1 MKYSG
6 ESGAGKTEA
15 TKQCLNYFA
24 FIAGSSS
31 GIQSKIL
38 QASPILE
45 AWGNSKTLRNNNSS
59 RFGKYIEIWF
69 DKHKSIIGASN
80 TTYILEKSRVVRQDK
95 NERNYH
101 VFYQLL
107 QGATP
112 QVWQEFHLIS
122 ALDQKPNMDS
132 FHYMNQSGCIQIE
145 DVDDTQ
151 EFHDA
156 NNAFKEI
163 GFTPEEQH
171 NLYRIVAGILHLGN
185 INFTGEEDESKI
197 DPASTSAFEHACDL
211 FGLRV
216 PEFKQSLLFRKI
228 QSGGRRNSI
237 AWSNY
242 KVSAAYE
249 SRDALAKEI
258 YRRCFDWIVSKINVM
273 MFTDKVIASSI
284 IGVLDIFGFEIF
296 QKVMYM
302 IINM

>member
-1 MKYSG
+1 MNSG

-31 GIQSKIL
+31 GVQGKIL
-38 QASPILE
+38 KASPILE

-107 QGATP
+107 QGSSTK
-112 QVWQEFHLIS
+112 VLEEFHLLNNNK
-122 ALDQKPNMDS
+122 LDMTT
-132 FHYMNQSGCIQIE
+132 FHYINQSGCIDIE
-145 DVDDTQ
+145 GVDDAQ
-151 EFHDA
+151 DFNEA
-156 NNAFKEI
+156 NQAFDEI
-163 GFTPEEQH
+163 GFSKDEQH
-171 NLYRIVAGILHLGN
+171 SLYRIVAGILHLGN
-185 INFTGEEDESKI
+185 IDFVSNNDEETRI
-197 DPASTSAFEHACDL
+197 DPKSDSAFQFACEL
-211 FGLRV
+211 FGLRTE
-216 PEFKQSLLFRKI
+216 EFKQAMLFRKI
-228 QSGGRRNSI
+228 QSGGGRRASI
-237 AWSNY
+237 AYSNY
-242 KVSAAYE
+242 KLPAAIE
-249 SRDALAKEI
+249 NKDALAKEI

-273 MFTDKVIASSI
+273 MFTDKVIAHNM

-296 QKVMYM
+296 QKVSFLF
-302 IINM
+302 